1 MSKTLTLRASESCV
15 VSQYAVNAHYAAPA
29 QTTLARGETMVSLLD
44 LSPAAGYEFCPIVSG
59 NKVAVYVYSGDYDDV
74 YGEVFWVRC
83 GYAEG
88 PISDFASLTYSNGP
102 GFYCLDSIVV
112 SGGLP
117 GDGTAFLS
125 AVDAEAAARYGLA
138 IENSQYTSISAEI
151 ASASATTGRKPAL
164 KLVVD
169 ETATVGLSIR
179 SCSPTSGFVDR
190 AQPAV
195 FAWDARP
202 NGSCITP
209 VVQESGF
216 FRWREGS
223 SGQIHTVAAFEDS
236 SVTIPAG
243 TFPSGEIQWQIEL
256 TANSGEVT
264 TSPWYTIT
272 TADATPTAVPRSPI
286 SAVLDGGEDNTFVWD
301 HVISTGTAQ
310 TAFDL
315 QARISGT
322 WTTIKSGTGA
332 ATSTVIPAGTLST
345 TADAWRVRTYNAD
358 SVAGAWSDAASI
370 IVVAAPATPGVT
382 VISQGPRP
390 EIRWA
395 TTGQQGYEIELGDY
409 ASGLIYGA
417 AQSWRCPIW
426 LNDGSYIVRVRVI
439 NNYGLWSE
447 WGSAP
452 VTVTHTEG
460 DAITLTVEATHT
472 ARLAWRTSGAY
483 DRFVVYRNGAVV
495 AVTGDT
501 VYEDPCSIGPV
512 TYQIRGIYEGSDDY
526 GLSPE
531 VAVTVSAD
539 TLMLCDLDSGAWLR
553 LELSD
558 AQHRTFEES
567 LQRQTAQ
574 IYLAGRAYPVVE
586 ISEHSSRSVSVTW
599 ATNNPALCAACDA
612 LPGKRVCV
620 KTPGGRMV
628 TGILDA
634 LSRTGGE
641 FYTVYAATV
650 WQIAEEVITG
660 DP

>member
-1 MSKTLTLRASESCV
+1 MSETLTLRASESCV
-15 VSQYAVNAHYAAPA
+15 ISRNAVNAHYSAPA
-29 QTTLARGETMVSLLD
+29 KTTLDYQEILVSELD
-44 LSPAAGYEFCPIVSG
+44 LSVAAGYEFCKILNGEVTC
-59 NKVAVYVYSGDYDDV
+59 YVYDGKRGSSGAIYGLCVGYADRKSIDLANLTYANCDAHWDYDEIETD
-74 YGEVFWVRC
+74 
-83 GYAEG
+83 A
-88 PISDFASLTYSNGP
+88 D
-102 GFYCLDSIVV
+102 
-112 SGGLP
+112 LP
-117 GDGTAFLS
+117 CAGS
-125 AVDAEAAARYGLA
+125 CAVDDYDADRIVHNFLILVNDFRSG
-138 IENSQYTSISAEI
+138 ISADI
-151 ASASATTGRKPAL
+151 GSASATLARKPAL

-169 ETATVGLSIR
+169 ETSTVGLSIR
-179 SCSPTSGFVDR
+179 SCAPTSGFVDR
-190 AQPAV
+190 AQPAAFSWNV
-195 FAWDARP
+195 RQK
-202 NGSCITP
+202 GYCVTP
-209 VVQESGF
+209 VVQESCTL
-216 FRWREGS
+216 RWRVGS
-223 SGQIHTVAAFEDS
+223 SGTVHTVAAYEAS

-358 SVAGAWSDAASI
+358 SVASAWSNAANI

-426 LNDGSYIVRVRVI
+426 LADGSYIVRVRVI

-495 AVTGDT
+495 AVTEDT

-512 TYQIRGIYEGSDDY
+512 TYQIRGIYESSDDY

-539 TLMLCDLDSGAWLR
+539 TLMLCDLASGAWLR

-574 IYLAGRAYPVVE
+574 IYLAGREFPIVE

-599 ATNNPALCAACDA
+599 ATNDPALCAACDA

-650 WQIAEEVITG
+650 CQMAEEVITV